1 MSMKKARILYV
12 DDEIGAARL
21 LKLNLEATGR
31 YEVSIQNWPEDA
43 LATAR
48 EFKPDLLLLDLI
60 MPRLPGGNVV
70 NAFEQD
76 PELKDVPIVFF
87 TASVW
92 RERIQ
97 EHDGIICNHPC
108 LAKPARLDEIAAF
121 IDANLPPQVRAELP
135 ALLAPMAPTGVTTTN
150 QPAEQPRL

>member
-1 MSMKKARILYV
+1 MKKARILYV

-31 YEVSIQNWPEDA
+31 YEVNIQNWPEDA
-43 LATAR
+43 LDTAR
-48 EFKPDLLLLDLI
+48 TFKPDLLLLDLI
-60 MPRLPGGNVV
+60 MPRMPGGNVV

-76 PELKDVPIVFF
+76 PEMKDVPIIFF

-92 RERIQ
+92 RERVQ

-121 IDANLPPQVRAELP
+121 IDVNLPPAVRAELP
-135 ALLAPMAPTGVTTTN
+135 EFFPAPPATNPVTAAAPS
-150 QPAEQPRL
+150 

>member
-1 MSMKKARILYV
+1 MKKARILYV
-12 DDEIGAARL
+12 DDEVGATRL

-48 EFKPDLLLLDLI
+48 VFKPDLLLLDII
-60 MPRLPGGNVV
+60 MPRMPGGNVV
-70 NAFEQD
+70 EAFEND
-76 PELKDVPIVFF
+76 PELKNVPIVFF
-87 TASVW
+87 TAAVW

-97 EHDGIICNHPC
+97 EHDGIICDHPC

-121 IDANLPPQVRAELP
+121 IDANLPHQVRADLP
-135 ALLAPMAPTGVTTTN
+135 AYPAPAASSSAITTTTSRSTL
-150 QPAEQPRL
+150 PTL

>member
-1 MSMKKARILYV
+1 MKKARILYV
-12 DDEIGAARL
+12 DDEIGAASL

-31 YEVSIQNWPEDA
+31 YEVNIQNWPEDA
-43 LATAR
+43 LETAR
-48 EFKPDLLLLDLI
+48 TFKPDLLLLDLI
-60 MPRLPGGNVV
+60 MPRMPGGNVV
-70 NAFEQD
+70 SAFEQD
-76 PELKDVPIVFF
+76 PELKDVPIIFF

-121 IDANLPPQVRAELP
+121 IDVNLPPAVRAELP
-135 ALLAPMAPTGVTTTN
+135 AFFPATADTSPVTATAPG
-150 QPAEQPRL
+150 

>member
-1 MSMKKARILYV
+1 MKKARILYV

-31 YEVSIQNWPEDA
+31 YEVNIQNWPEDA

-60 MPRLPGGNVV
+60 MPRMPGGNVV

-76 PELKDVPIVFF
+76 PEWKDVPIVFF

-92 RERIQ
+92 RERVQ

-108 LAKPARLDEIAAF
+108 LAKPAQLDEIIAF
-121 IDANLPPQVRAELP
+121 IDANLPPSVRAELP
-135 ALLAPMAPTGVTTTN
+135 AFYPTAAVTSTVTASAPS
-150 QPAEQPRL
+150 

>member
-1 MSMKKARILYV
+1 MNKARILYV
-12 DDEIGAARL
+12 DDEVGAARL

-48 EFKPDLLLLDLI
+48 VFKPDLLLLDLI
-60 MPRLPGGNVV
+60 MPRMPGGNVV
-70 NAFEQD
+70 SVFEQD
-76 PELKDVPIVFF
+76 PELKNVPIVFF

-92 RERIQ
+92 RERVK
-97 EHDGIICNHPC
+97 EHDGIICDHPC

-121 IDANLPPQVRAELP
+121 IDANLPQKVRADLP
-135 ALLAPMAPTGVTTTN
+135 ALLPPSASPAPGQYVRTAP
-150 QPAEQPRL
+150 R